1 MNKTILELLSEVED
15 FRIGNAIKHNLTDI
29 LMIGLL
35 TIICNGNTFADMFLF
50 GKTHEKELKEFL
62 ELPHGIPSQ
71 DTFEHVFA
79 KLNPVKLSKH
89 FGIWVETLV
98 KQLEGA
104 VIAID
109 GKTIRRSK
117 SASKKA
123 THVVTAFATEM
134 QLVLGQ
140 IATEEKSNE
149 ITAIPQ
155 LLELFCAK
163 DKIITIDAMGTQTAI
178 AEKIIEKEADYIL
191 SLKGNQPTLFEDVK
205 LYLDCEVVT
214 KDKKDLNLRNLYA
227 KTVEKAHG
235 RIESRECF
243 ICSDIERLRGAENWA
258 ELNGIGVIISKREEI
273 GKERTENREYFIY
286 SLKNAAA
293 TDILRIKRSH
303 WSIENNLHPA
313 LDVTFREDDC
323 RARLENAAEN
333 LNILRKQALQ
343 LMKGETSKKIS
354 MRQKR
359 LLCSYDL
366 FYAFKVIGVK

>member
-1 MNKTILELLSEVED
+1 
-15 FRIGNAIKHNLTDI
+15 
-29 LMIGLL
+29 
-35 TIICNGNTFADMFLF
+35 MFLF

-62 ELPHGIPSQ
+62 ELSHGIPSQ

-89 FGIWVETLV
+89 FGIWVETLAE
-98 KQLEGA
+98 QLEGS
-104 VIAID
+104 VVAID

-163 DKIITIDAMGTQTAI
+163 DKVITIDAMGTQTAI
-178 AEKIIEKEADYIL
+178 ADTIIEKEADYIL

-205 LYLDCEVVT
+205 LYLDCEVVA
-214 KDKKDLNLRNLYA
+214 KDKKDLIPHNIYA

-243 ICSDIERLRGAENWA
+243 ICSDIEWLKGAENWTGIS
-258 ELNGIGVIISKREEI
+258 GIGVIISKREET

-286 SLKNAAA
+286 SLKTATAA
-293 TDILRIKRSH
+293 DILRIKRSH
-303 WSIENNLHPA
+303 WSIENNLHWA

-343 LMKGETSKKIS
+343 LMKDETSKKIS